1 MSPKKKVSPK
11 KRSAPRPIHY
21 AKRTKPEDDKNGFV
35 NKLAALGGA
44 LNGGNDN
51 AGPSSDG
58 TVNRESN
65 AVVMRLFG
73 VTDKGNSVAVCVFGY
88 RPYFFASVPP
98 SFGAQHI
105 QKTIELLNSHIKV
118 LIKTC

>member
-1 MSPKKKVSPK
+1 MISLCYFNLWIL
-11 KRSAPRPIHY
+11 IHLLVCI
-21 AKRTKPEDDKNGFV
+21 NII
-35 NKLAALGGA
+35 
-44 LNGGNDN
+44 
-51 AGPSSDG
+51 
-58 TVNRESN
+58 NRVLFLEGN

-73 VTDKGNSVAVCVFGY
+73 VTDRGNSVAVCVFGY